1 MPCSNGTCFV
11 VDDDADMRDSLK
23 WLMESAGIAI
33 KLFSSAEQFL
43 DAYTPKTAGCLLL
56 DVRMPGMSG
65 LELLDQLN
73 SMGSRLPV
81 VMYTGHGEVPM
92 AVRCLRDGALHFLE
106 KPATHE
112 DILKAVREA
121 LEKDRISRAQN
132 REREEIER
140 VMATLSERQREILD
154 RIIEGQANKAIAIDL
169 QISER
174 TVEKHRENIMQKTGA
189 RSLATLA
196 RMVMIYRL
204 GTAPPGK
211 PPADR

>member
-1 MPCSNGTCFV
+1 
-11 VDDDADMRDSLK
+11 
-23 WLMESAGIAI
+23 
-33 KLFSSAEQFL
+33 
-43 DAYTPKTAGCLLL
+43 
-56 DVRMPGMSG
+56 
-65 LELLDQLN
+65 
-73 SMGSRLPV
+73 
-81 VMYTGHGEVPM
+81 
-92 AVRCLRDGALHFLE
+92 
-106 KPATHE
+106 
-112 DILKAVREA
+112 
-121 LEKDRISRAQN
+121 
-132 REREEIER
+132 
-140 VMATLSERQREILD
+140 MATLSERQREILD